1 MSILKDTKRSKY
13 KDLQM
18 LVCEAWG
25 LIANGAQ
32 CSDIKIL
39 TDIICSNFQ
48 STNDSKSNYGEII
61 LVFNFYC
68 VIFSFYFLQKSFLF
82 YFINTT

>member
-1 MSILKDTKRSKY
+1 LQEASQCNHISRLEILLYSAMSILKDTKRSKY

-32 CSDIKIL
+32 CSDIQIL
-39 TDIICSNFQ
+39 IDIICAKFESK
-48 STNDSKSNYGEII
+48 NDSNSNYGK
-61 LVFNFYC
+61 Y
-68 VIFSFYFLQKSFLF
+68 
-82 YFINTT
+82 

>member
-32 CSDIKIL
+32 CSDIQIL
-39 TDIICSNFQ
+39 IDIICSKFE
-48 STNDSKSNYGEII
+48 STNDSDSSYGKKI
-61 LVFNFYC
+61 
-68 VIFSFYFLQKSFLF
+68 
-82 YFINTT
+82 T